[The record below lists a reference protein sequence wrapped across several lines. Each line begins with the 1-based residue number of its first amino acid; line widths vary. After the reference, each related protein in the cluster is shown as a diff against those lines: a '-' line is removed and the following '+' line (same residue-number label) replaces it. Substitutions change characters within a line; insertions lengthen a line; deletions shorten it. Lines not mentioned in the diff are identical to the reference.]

1 MALIAILAL
10 STIVILP
17 SNSTADTN
25 QWVKDPNNPL
35 LSPTP
40 GAWDAYQVLLPRLVY
55 DGTTYRMWYH
65 GSRSE
70 QDGGKIGY
78 ATSQD
83 GIKWTKHPDPVLLP
97 GPTGD
102 WDTFSLQSASVI
114 WNGSLFMMWYRGWG
128 PGFEEGAVGLAVS
141 SDGVSWAKYAGNP
154 VMKSSSIDKKLVS
167 YPYVVWD
174 GEEYKMWYT
183 GWSGSGKY
191 KIVLATST
199 DGIKWTKRT
208 LPVLSTSA
216 SGWDAGSVYCPTIIF
231 DGSTY
236 AMWYSGTDSAHK
248 LWLIGY
254 ATSKDGISWKKSTDN
269 PVLSQGPAGSWDSY
283 DSVDNQ
289 GVVLVGSTV
298 MLYYSADQVADGKL
312 VSYKIGLAR
321 PPEGFVI
328 PEIPPQAFSLLLGA
342 LVFAVALIVRRR
354 RS

>member
-1 MALIAILAL
+1 MFSAMLLFPPV
-10 STIVILP
+10 S
-17 SNSTADTN
+17 ADTS
-25 QWVKDPNNPL
+25 QWVKDPNNPVL
-35 LSPTP
+35 TPTP
-40 GAWDAYQVLLPRLVY
+40 GGWDAYEVLLPRLVY
-55 DGTTYRMWYH
+55 DGTIYRMWYH
-65 GSRSE
+65 GQRSE
-70 QDGGKIGY
+70 QEGGKIGY

-83 GIKWTKHPDPVLLP
+83 GIKWSKHPDPVLLP

-102 WDTFSLQSASVI
+102 WDTYSLQSASVI

-128 PGFEEGAVGLAVS
+128 PGFEEGAVGLAFS
-141 SDGVSWAKYAGNP
+141 SDGVSWTKYAGNP

-174 GEEYKMWYT
+174 GTEYKMWYT

-191 KIVLATST
+191 RIFLATST

-231 DGSTY
+231 DGSSY
-236 AMWYSGTDSAHK
+236 AMWYSGTDSAQK

-254 ATSKDGISWKKSTDN
+254 ATSKDGISWTKYAGN
-269 PVLSQGPAGSWDSY
+269 PILNQGPSGSWDSY
-283 DSVDNQ
+283 DSLDNQ
-289 GVVLVGSTV
+289 GVVQVGNIV
-298 MLYYSADQVADGKL
+298 MLFYSADQVEGGRM

-321 PPEGFVI
+321 SPEGFAI
-328 PEIPPQAFSLLLGA
+328 PEIPPQAFSILLGV
-342 LVFAVALIVRRR
+342 LVFSATMILRRR